1 MAIVLAD
8 YAFVRYLSRNGL
20 ERTWSFMIRQ
30 LVILVGDFALDLHDD
45 AASAV
50 NPLAKADKLCSYI
63 ADYFGFWLL
72 G

>member
-1 MAIVLAD
+1 
-8 YAFVRYLSRNGL
+8 
-20 ERTWSFMIRQ
+20 MIRQ